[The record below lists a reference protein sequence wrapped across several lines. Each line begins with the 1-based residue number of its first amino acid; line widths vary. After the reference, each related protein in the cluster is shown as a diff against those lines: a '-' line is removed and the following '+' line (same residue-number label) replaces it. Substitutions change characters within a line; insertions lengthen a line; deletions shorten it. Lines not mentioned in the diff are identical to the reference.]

1 MQKREFRDSRLYAK
15 TVARFAVE
23 AEIKT
28 HSPYPSDSIGFAA
41 LPHAKHMS
49 VDNKAL
55 ICSHINGLS
64 NQLVT
69 AKGLRR
75 GESRRR

>member
-1 MQKREFRDSRLYAK
+1 MQSILISPTAAISIK

-23 AEIKT
+23 AKFKEY
-28 HSPYPSDSIGFAA
+28 SPYPSDSIGFAA

-55 ICSHINGLS
+55 ICSQLYGLS
-64 NQLVT
+64 NQMVT
-69 AKGLRR
+69 P
-75 GESRRR
+75 